1 MSLNNEKKLF
11 QRFEQIRSGKLT
23 NEEKRVVKA
32 LLKNGFSENDIH
44 LLVNYNRREIID
56 LDQIV
61 AIDKDTKQEVA
72 DAEEIDSYES
82 KKCSYDPQIGLNLHD
97 EERLIRA
104 REAMIVAVE
113 IFNSSTLQFKL
124 EIFSV
129 LANIAWTYVL
139 HEYYERQ
146 GAKVVSSTGR
156 TMLLSRMIR
165 RGDCPLSEGVRNNI
179 EAIIKIRD
187 KVEHKLFGRGDS
199 VFQSLFQACCLN
211 FNEFLCSQ
219 FGSNLSLSREFPF
232 VLFFS
237 RINFEQLSILNRYDI
252 PASIQALDAELENNL
267 TEDQRND
274 LEYRF
279 RVVYTLGSSSKSKAN
294 FSFIRPES
302 AEGKEI
308 TQVLVRD
315 RISDEIYP
323 HKPKQVCKLVETQ
336 TGLSF
341 TSHNHTQAWRYYN
354 VRPRLN
360 NAQPENTNK
369 DYCIFHPAF
378 KSYTY
383 SDKWVDLLVELVSN
397 QNEFDELKKTRIY

>member
-23 NEEKRVVKA
+23 NKEKRVVKA

-44 LLVNYNRREIID
+44 LFVNYNRREIVD

-61 AIDKDTKQEVA
+61 AIEKDTKQEVA
-72 DAEEIDSYES
+72 GAEEIDSYEY
-82 KKCSYDPQIGLNLHD
+82 KKCSFDPQISLNLHN

-139 HEYYERQ
+139 HEYFERQ
-146 GAKVVSSTGR
+146 GTKVVSSTGR
-156 TMLLSRMIR
+156 TMLLSKMIR

-211 FNEFLCSQ
+211 FNEFLCNQ

-252 PASIQALDAELENNL
+252 PASIQALDAELKNNL
-267 TEDQRND
+267 TEDQQND

-279 RVVYTLGSSSKSKAN
+279 RVVYTLESSSKSKAN
-294 FSFIRPES
+294 FKFVRPES

-308 TQVLVRD
+308 THVLVRD
-315 RISDEIYP
+315 RISDEFYP
-323 HKPKQVCKLVETQ
+323 HKPKQVCKLVVTR
-336 TGLSF
+336 TGLRF
-341 TSHNHTQAWRYYN
+341 TSHNHTQAWRYYD
-354 VRPRLN
+354 VRPRPN

-378 KSYTY
+378 KGYTY
-383 SDKWVDLLVELVSN
+383 SDKWVDLLIDLVSN
-397 QNEFDELKKTRIY
+397 QNEFDKLKKTRIY